1 MQKRSRETRG
11 RILGSSLRL
20 FAGQGYAAT
29 GVAEICAASGVSKGA
44 FYHHF
49 PSKQSIFLTL
59 MQDWLV
65 GVDRRLEHAMRA
77 SATVPEGLLAMASQM
92 RHVFSAADG
101 RLEIFLEFWQQARR
115 DPAVWKGIMAPYRQY
130 RDVLADIVRKG
141 IAEGSFRRLDPV
153 AAGQALETLAIGTL
167 LQGVLDPRGAR
178 WDSVIRTSIQLLVE
192 GMANPQARGVRPA
205 AAGKSARRAAGRAP
219 GGSQRK
225 TGR

>member
-1 MQKRSRETRG
+1 MQKRGKKTRE

-59 MQDWLV
+59 MQNWLA
-65 GVDRRLEHAMRA
+65 GVDRRLERSMRA
-77 SATVPEGLLAMASQM
+77 SASVPEGLLAMASQM

-115 DPAVWKGIMAPYRQY
+115 EPAVWKGLMAPYRQY
-130 RDVLADIVRKG
+130 RDILAAIVKKG
-141 IAEGSFRRLDPV
+141 IKEGSFRRIDPV

-178 WDSVIRTSIQLLVE
+178 WDNVIRTSIQLLVE
-192 GMANPQARGVRPA
+192 GMANPSAKRPQRPA
-205 AAGKSARRAAGRAP
+205 AETGVLHAS

>member
-1 MQKRSRETRG
+1 VQKRSRETRG
-11 RILGSSLRL
+11 RILSSSLRL
-20 FAGQGYAAT
+20 FAEQGYAAT
-29 GVAEICAASGVSKGA
+29 GVAEICAASRVSKGA

-59 MQDWLV
+59 MQDWLA
-65 GVDRRLEHAMRA
+65 GVDRRLER
-77 SATVPEGLLAMASQM
+77 SLRISSSVPEGLLAMASQM

-115 DPAVWKGIMAPYRQY
+115 DPAVWKGLMAPYRQY
-130 RDVLADIVRKG
+130 RDILADIVRKG
-141 IAEGSFRRLDPV
+141 IREGSFRRVDPV

-192 GMANPQARGVRPA
+192 GMANPAAPRSKRS
-205 AAGKSARRAAGRAP
+205 AAGKAGRTARS
-219 GGSQRK
+219 GSRQK